1 MLKYLLGFLLNLFNR
16 GVSAFARIDH
26 LSKVSHKAKVQRRV
40 QIFNSQVGDF
50 SYVCAG
56 SNVIFSEIGKFCSI
70 GKDCILGLETHL
82 LDNLSTSP
90 IFTESRNAIGQS
102 WVEKSTRYPFDKL
115 TIGNDVWIGNRA
127 MIRGGLTIGDGAI
140 IGAGAIVMKDV
151 PPYAI
156 VAGVPAKI
164 LRYRFSEDTIEA
176 LEKIKWWN
184 WEEEKLK
191 ANRHLFQQPL
201 DKKSV
206 AVLESIVDVTKAL

>member
-1 MLKYLLGFLLNLFNR
+1 MLKYLLGFLLNFFNP

-40 QIFNSQVGDF
+40 QIFNSQIGDY

-56 SNVIFSEIGKFCSI
+56 SNVIFTEIGKFCSI
-70 GKDCILGLETHL
+70 GKDCILGLENHL

-90 IFTESRNAIGQS
+90 IFTESKNAIGQS
-102 WVEKSTRYPFDKL
+102 WVEESTRYPFDKL

-127 MIRGGLTIGDGAI
+127 MIRGGLTIGNGAI
-140 IGAGAIVMKDV
+140 IGAGAIVTKDV

-164 LRYRFSEDTIEA
+164 LRFRFTEDTIET
-176 LEKIKWWN
+176 LEKMQWWN
-184 WEEEKLK
+184 WEEEILK
-191 ANRHLFQQPL
+191 ANIPLFQQLL
-201 DKKSV
+201 DEKGV
-206 AVLESIVDVTKAL
+206 EALQSIADEK

>member
-1 MLKYLLGFLLNLFNR
+1 MLKYLLGFLLNLFNS

-26 LSKVSHKAKVQRRV
+26 LSKVSRKAKVQRRV

-56 SNVIFSEIGKFCSI
+56 SNVIFTEIGKFCSI
-70 GKDCILGLETHL
+70 GKDCVLGLENHL

-90 IFTESRNAIGQS
+90 IFTEARNAIGQS
-102 WVEKSTRYPFDKL
+102 WMEESTRYPFDKL
-115 TIGNDVWIGNRA
+115 IIGNDVWIGNRA

-140 IGAGAIVMKDV
+140 IGAGAIVTKDV

-164 LRYRFSEDTIEA
+164 LRYRFSEDTIEK
-176 LEKIKWWN
+176 LEKIQWWN
-184 WEEEKLK
+184 WEEEILK
-191 ANRHLFQQPL
+191 ANIPLFQQLL
-201 DKKSV
+201 DEKGV
-206 AVLESIVDVTKAL
+206 EALQSIADEK